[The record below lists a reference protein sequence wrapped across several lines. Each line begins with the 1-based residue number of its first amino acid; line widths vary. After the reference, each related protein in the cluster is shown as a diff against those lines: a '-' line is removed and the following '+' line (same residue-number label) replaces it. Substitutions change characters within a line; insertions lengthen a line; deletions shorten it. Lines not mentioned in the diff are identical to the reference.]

1 MIDRLRKLLESS
13 FGSAAD
19 SARTLPR
26 DDVELATASLL
37 VEMARSD
44 FQEDPEEHEL
54 IAELL
59 GARFGLE
66 PSAVRELIDRAE
78 QRADHAVSLQ
88 EFTRLLHT
96 QLDPQQKFAIVEM
109 LWRVSLADGR
119 IDKHEE
125 HLVRKVAGLLYVS
138 DSDFVRARLM
148 AEAASAA
155 ARNEEGGS
163 N

>member
-13 FGSAAD
+13 IGTATD
-19 SARTLPR
+19 SGRNLPR

-44 FQEDPEEHEL
+44 FEEDPGEHEL
-54 IAELL
+54 IAQLL
-59 GARFGLE
+59 GAQFGLDQ
-66 PSAVRELIDRAE
+66 SAVSELIDRAE
-78 QRADHAVSLQ
+78 RRADHAVSLQ

-119 IDKHEE
+119 VDKHEE
-125 HLVRKVAGLLYVS
+125 HLVRKVAGLLYLS
-138 DSDFVRARLM
+138 DSDFVRARLR
-148 AEAASAA
+148 AEAASAGTQA
-155 ARNEEGGS
+155 EEDGS
-163 N
+163 D